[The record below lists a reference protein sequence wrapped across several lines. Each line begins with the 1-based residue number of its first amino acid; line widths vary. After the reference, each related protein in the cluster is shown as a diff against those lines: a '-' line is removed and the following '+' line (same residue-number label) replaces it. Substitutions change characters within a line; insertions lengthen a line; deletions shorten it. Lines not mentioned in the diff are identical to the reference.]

1 MTVRP
6 IIKILY
12 GQTLKKAVF
21 WLFFRV
27 AIATVR
33 VARLKFC
40 MWIALVVLNK
50 LLLVCTL

>member
-1 MTVRP
+1 MLIGP

-21 WLFFRV
+21 LQFFRV

-33 VARLKFC
+33 VARLKPGV
-40 MWIALVVLNK
+40 WIALVVLNE
-50 LLLVCTL
+50 L